1 MRTRM
6 DGVRHKQRNFFS
18 VFMYILRQ
26 LKTDARLYIKQRS
39 QSSVHSYE
47 TS

>member
-1 MRTRM
+1 MAFVTN
-6 DGVRHKQRNFFS
+6 KEIFLQRIY
-18 VFMYILRQ
+18 VHVLYM
-26 LKTDARLYIKQRS
+26 KTDARLYIKQRS